1 MLAKSLLLNAYV
13 GAMSAEG
20 QKLYPGE
27 AAGPSEVLALAHEY
41 RRAAEALLPT
51 GRRGSPLS
59 RAPYR
64 LIAIHAI
71 ELYLNAHL
79 LAAGHS
85 PAEVRRLQHDF
96 ASRTQRA
103 IDTRLVLR
111 LRTLTHLKRLSERRE
126 YLTTRYDCAPT
137 ETSELNRLGAS
148 LAEVAEK
155 VSAIVGAARTGST

>member
-1 MLAKSLLLNAYV
+1 MLLTAYAD
-13 GAMSAEG
+13 AMSAEG

-27 AAGPSEVLALAHEY
+27 AASPAEVLALAHEY
-41 RRAAEALLPT
+41 RRAAEALLPI
-51 GRRGSPLS
+51 GRRRSPLS

-71 ELYLNAHL
+71 ERYLNAYL
-79 LAAGHS
+79 LTAGHS
-85 PAEVRRLQHDF
+85 PIEVRRLQHDSG
-96 ASRTQRA
+96 SRTQRA
-103 IDTRLVLR
+103 VDMKLVLKK
-111 LRTLTHLKRLSERRE
+111 RTLAHLNRLSERRE

-155 VSAIVGAARTGST
+155 VSAIVGAPRADSA